1 MEVSYREIRCKEV
14 VSLTDGKKLGK
25 IVDII
30 FEYPEGKIKAI
41 VLPPEKSGLFKSS
54 GEIIV
59 EFCQIERIG
68 EDVILVRDK
77 RPCPPPKPPHPH
89 PRYDRYAQHECEE

>member
-1 MEVSYREIRCKEV
+1 MEVSYREIRCKDV
-14 VSLTDGKKLGK
+14 ISLNDGRKLGK
-25 IVDII
+25 IIDIV
-30 FEYPEGKIKAI
+30 FDYPEGKIKAI

-59 EFCQIERIG
+59 EFCQVERIG

-77 RPCPPPKPPHPH
+77 PPCPPPKPPC
-89 PRYDRYAQHECEE
+89 PRHGYDRCGRGGCEE